1 MRVLR
6 KGGKFTDSRI
16 RFYSRKAIVFCI
28 LGLLVVLFSLYGNSP
43 QIGLIAVAML
53 VVLFKI
59 NVRRWQSWSCG
70 KMGESAVTRALCR
83 LPDEYVLL
91 NDLMLPDGK
100 GNVDHLVIGPSGLFV
115 IETKNY
121 SGNVKCD
128 RDDWFVNGKKI
139 GSLSRQAK
147 RNAMAIRANLE
158 KIFVEQ
164 QIRIPFV
171 NALLVFTSRR
181 GRLNLN
187 QPTVPVLRS
196 FELARFIR
204 NYESSG
210 RRTEGFSSELTR
222 SLVHHLHLLQ
232 QKPDALLHKNQLPRV
247 LMAKSEA

>member
-16 RFYSRKAIVFCI
+16 RFYSKKAIVFSI
-28 LGLLVVLFSLYGNSP
+28 LGVFVVLFSLYGNSP
-43 QIGLIAVAML
+43 QIGLVAAIL

-59 NVRRWQSWSCG
+59 NFRRWQSWSRG
-70 KMGESAVTRALCR
+70 KMGESAVTRALCG

-100 GNVDHLVIGPSGLFV
+100 GNVDHLVIGPIGLFL

-128 RDDWFVNGKKI
+128 RDDWFVNGQKI
-139 GSLSRQAK
+139 RSLSRQAK
-147 RNAMAIRANLE
+147 RNAMAIRASLE
-158 KIFVEQ
+158 KVFVEQ
-164 QIRIPFV
+164 QSRIPFV
-171 NALLVFTSRR
+171 NALIVFTSRR

-204 NYESSG
+204 DYS
-210 RRTEGFSSELTR
+210 RL
-222 SLVHHLHLLQ
+222 
-232 QKPDALLHKNQLPRV
+232 
-247 LMAKSEA
+247 